1 VATRLGMILDVPPL
15 DPSRSEGH
23 RLLEDEL
30 SKPRYAVEPSLWDRF
45 LEWLLGLFGTS
56 GPGLPSWVFVFVL
69 LAALAALALVVGL
82 LLRPE
87 ARARR
92 SGADHA
98 VLDER
103 GVDAAAYR
111 RRAQSALRQRDWG
124 TVVLDGYRAIVAS
137 AVERTVLDE
146 LPGRTA
152 HEASLELSR
161 AFPGEAAAVRASA
174 DRFDAVRYG
183 HDPASEDDAR
193 SVLTLDEDLTRTR
206 PELTATGVLS

>member
-1 VATRLGMILDVPPL
+1 MTLPSLLLDTPPL
-15 DPSRSEGH
+15 DPSRSEGR
-23 RLLEDEL
+23 RLLEEEL

-45 LEWLLGLFGTS
+45 REWLLGLFNTS
-56 GPGLPSWVFVFVL
+56 GPGLPPWILLMVL
-69 LAALAALALVVGL
+69 LVAVAVIGLVVAL

-92 SGADHA
+92 SGTGRE

-103 GVDAAAYR
+103 GVDATAYR
-111 RRAQSALRQRDWG
+111 GRAKSAERAGDWD

-137 AVERTVLDE
+137 GVERTILDE

-152 HEASLELSR
+152 HEASIELSR
-161 AFPGEAAAVRASA
+161 AFPAEGAAVRSGA

-183 HDPASEDDAR
+183 HDRASEDDAR
-193 SVLTLDEDLTRTR
+193 ALLALEDRLSSARPVLTGALT
-206 PELTATGVLS
+206 